1 VFAFDLIETKKGAF
15 LNIEGRVFK
24 LFNSILE
31 KYLDLGP
38 VKTGKVNIFL
48 NPKPEAYLQSQ
59 DNALSAPNML
69 SPFIPMPYSM
79 TTNYVMEVVYLTST
93 EGTIPN
99 KMLHKSINLR
109 EVMNL
114 KNADGGV
121 SKGNPVN
128 DSKLHYGTI
137 KQLAL
142 FMVNKVKTA
151 NLFETADDV
160 AENEPTPDFDPAQ

>member
-1 VFAFDLIETKKGAF
+1 
-15 LNIEGRVFK
+15 
-24 LFNSILE
+24 
-31 KYLDLGP
+31 
-38 VKTGKVNIFL
+38 
-48 NPKPEAYLQSQ
+48 
-59 DNALSAPNML
+59 
-69 SPFIPMPYSM
+69 
-79 TTNYVMEVVYLTST
+79 
-93 EGTIPN
+93 
-99 KMLHKSINLR
+99 
-109 EVMNL
+109 MNL